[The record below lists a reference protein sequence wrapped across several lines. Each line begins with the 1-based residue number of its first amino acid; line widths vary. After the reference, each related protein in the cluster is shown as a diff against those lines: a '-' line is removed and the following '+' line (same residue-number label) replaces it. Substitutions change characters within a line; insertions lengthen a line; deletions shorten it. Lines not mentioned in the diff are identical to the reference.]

1 MAFPAQPNQSIIRG
15 FLILQEV
22 IGLGRPSG
30 SREISRLLDME
41 HSSVNRILGTLAA
54 TGFLVQDMDKK
65 YLPGPRIHVLSAL
78 SLNASQVIPASLP
91 VLQPFHDLGAVVAL
105 GSLWRETV
113 VYFLHAK
120 ADQDLAHSVGVHENY
135 PANKSVIGTV
145 LAPGGPTSTFSD
157 RPQVCERAWGARVS
171 EHENIGIAI
180 VLPID
185 HPRANPPEVMQHLA
199 EEAANE
205 ICRNLLERRW
215 PSSS

>member
-15 FLILQEV
+15 FVVLQEV

-30 SREISRLLDME
+30 SREISRLLNME
-41 HSSVNRILGTLAA
+41 HSSVNRILGTLAT
-54 TGFLVQDMDKK
+54 TGFLVQDKDKK
-65 YLPGPRIHVLSAL
+65 YLPGPHIHVLSAL

-120 ADQDLAHSVGVHENY
+120 ASQDLAHSVGVHENY
-135 PANKSVIGTV
+135 PANKSIIGTV
-145 LAPGGPTSTFSD
+145 LAPGGPVSAYSD
-157 RPQVCERAWGARVS
+157 RPNLGERAWGARVS
-171 EHENIGIAI
+171 ESENIGIAI

-185 HPRANPPEVMQHLA
+185 HPRANPPYVMQQMA
-199 EEAANE
+199 EDAAQE
-205 ICRNLLERRW
+205 IHKNLLNRRW
-215 PSSS
+215 ASST